1 MSMGAIRPVKLE
13 GWEIYPATV
22 EGLQGT
28 FGHINFKLSKSRWMS
43 DDEAS
48 KCIMCNNKFNQLRRK
63 HHCRMCGRILCS
75 KCCKEKIPLPQLGC
89 EEPERVCEICRPVTE
104 CMTKSRSTISS
115 FKYEAV
121 KGIVDLCRDPKG
133 LCKVVE
139 LGGVQMLIA
148 MSQEKDATTRAV
160 IADGLHILST
170 HQPLHHMLVI
180 VGVIKA
186 LCWMISVC
194 DVTMEEKTVIDSL
207 SALTIYCKLPEFKI
221 KALDDGVMDA
231 VLKLFQAQTTPAIS
245 LVAVSTLSLLMEN
258 PNTHSRIID
267 NNGNIH
273 VLKNILLLSASKDEQ
288 MQEVSLRTLSHL
300 SMGTDWHR
308 HKLVQ
313 EDFTAGQILLKVL
326 RSKPKND
333 QIMCNAACLV
343 GNLAASS
350 EDQGGLR
357 ELMICLCD
365 IMKSDIKN
373 TALLTQVS
381 RSIANFAA
389 FPQNTDK
396 LLQHLPVIVFKFLK
410 STDNNIKLHGMRAVL
425 SLISQKPNNTVQELL
440 RDGAGDMLN
449 NIARLPV
456 VVDAIQTSLLT
467 QAPNKSRP
475 SFR

>member
-1 MSMGAIRPVKLE
+1 MGAIRPVKLE
-13 GWEIYPATV
+13 GWDIYPATV
-22 EGLQGT
+22 EGLQET

-75 KCCKEKIPLPQLGC
+75 KCCKEKVPLPQLGC
-89 EEPERVCEICRPVTE
+89 EELERVCEICRPVTE
-104 CMTKSRSTISS
+104 YMIKSRSTMSR
-115 FKYEAV
+115 FKYEAA
-121 KGIVDLCRDPKG
+121 KGIVDFCRDLKG

-148 MSQEKDATTRAV
+148 MSQEKEETTRMVVAN
-160 IADGLHILST
+160 GLHILST

-180 VGVIKA
+180 VGIIKA

-194 DVTMEEKTVIDSL
+194 NVMMEEKTVIDCL
-207 SALTIYCKLPEFKI
+207 SALTIYCKLPEFK
-221 KALDDGVMDA
+221 KKVLDDGVMDA

-245 LVAVSTLSLLMEN
+245 LFAVSTLSLLMEN
-258 PNTHSRIID
+258 PNAHSKIMD
-267 NNGNIH
+267 NNGNI
-273 VLKNILLLSASKDEQ
+273 LRNILLLSASEDEQ
-288 MQEVSLRTLSHL
+288 MQEISLRALSHL
-300 SMGTDWHR
+300 SMGTNGQR

-313 EDFTAGQILLKVL
+313 EDFTAGQMLLKVL

-343 GNLAASS
+343 GNLATSS
-350 EDQGGLR
+350 EDQEGLR
-357 ELMICLCD
+357 ELLICLCD

-396 LLQHLPVIVFKFLK
+396 LLQHLSVIVFKFLK

-425 SLISQKPNNTVQELL
+425 SLISQKPSITVQELL
-440 RDGAGDMLN
+440 RDGVGDMLN
-449 NIARLPV
+449 NIAILPG

-467 QAPNKSRP
+467 QAPSRSIP
-475 SFR
+475 SFLHDC